1 MAPLVL
7 KGPLGRTSTSMANPC
22 MWGFLR
28 LISIGIRT
36 AVDIHSCNDI
46 TFPMA
51 APDNPT
57 IRVDESLD
65 DTDSSYG
72 DENDRESQTTSLYS
86 AITKY
91 VYENGRRYHSYR
103 YGTYW

>member
-1 MAPLVL
+1 ME
-7 KGPLGRTSTSMANPC
+7 
-22 MWGFLR
+22 
-28 LISIGIRT
+28 
-36 AVDIHSCNDI
+36 DNDSL
-46 TFPMA
+46 
-51 APDNPT
+51 

-65 DTDSSYG
+65 DEDSSYG
-72 DENDRESQTTSLYS
+72 DDSDRESQTTSLYS

>member
-1 MAPLVL
+1 MDATDLP
-7 KGPLGRTSTSMANPC
+7 T
-22 MWGFLR
+22 
-28 LISIGIRT
+28 
-36 AVDIHSCNDI
+36 
-46 TFPMA
+46 
-51 APDNPT
+51 T
-57 IRVDESLD
+57 IRVDESLG

-72 DENDRESQTTSLYS
+72 DDSDRESQTTSLYS